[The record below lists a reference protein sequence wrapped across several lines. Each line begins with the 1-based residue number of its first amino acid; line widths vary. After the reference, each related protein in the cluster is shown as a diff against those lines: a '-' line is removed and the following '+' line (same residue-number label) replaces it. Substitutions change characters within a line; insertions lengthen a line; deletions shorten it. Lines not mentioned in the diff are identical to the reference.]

1 MTSHPEDDS
10 CPPFK
15 IKIIGAYRDCLTR
28 QVSEALKI
36 HNSKDELLN
45 SKNEY
50 ASNHLTR
57 IVVDMDSVARKKLVQ
72 KEEEEDRQAARRL
85 ETFKAAKRR
94 PKRSSHQEEQ
104 HHLPAP
110 KRQKKNT
117 QIREEDEMDLGQWL
131 LHAEARCCRVGN
143 LKARL
148 DSDHKR
154 ITRIMD
160 QWKQERVDKPV
171 HAHDEA
177 EPGREDPPILEVLHT
192 LAESLPPVPDGG
204 MKDPPLVEG
213 GHEHAAGGSPEVGT
227 GSGDDKDPPM
237 VEKLHA
243 LAGSGE
249 REDPPLVEVQRVHAV
264 DRTMNDRIML
274 NISTRAVPSPVYN
287 LTSYAAWWKRIERE
301 ETKFY
306 REVRNEEEIRRKKKE
321 ENRRKE
327 EGKKDFVRKF
337 FPNCKNSPGGK
348 TYLNEPAGTEH
359 VTPGA
364 VGKIVN
370 GRTVIPKN
378 NLIFKKTLFQTKVKT
393 NLTHIR
399 DKDPAI
405 EVFAKPIM
413 RQSADMRK
421 VGDSGNR
428 DHLGQIE

>member
-1 MTSHPEDDS
+1 
-10 CPPFK
+10 
-15 IKIIGAYRDCLTR
+15 
-28 QVSEALKI
+28 
-36 HNSKDELLN
+36 
-45 SKNEY
+45 
-50 ASNHLTR
+50 
-57 IVVDMDSVARKKLVQ
+57 
-72 KEEEEDRQAARRL
+72 
-85 ETFKAAKRR
+85 
-94 PKRSSHQEEQ
+94 
-104 HHLPAP
+104 
-110 KRQKKNT
+110 
-117 QIREEDEMDLGQWL
+117 
-131 LHAEARCCRVGN
+131 
-143 LKARL
+143 
-148 DSDHKR
+148 
-154 ITRIMD
+154 
-160 QWKQERVDKPV
+160 
-171 HAHDEA
+171 
-177 EPGREDPPILEVLHT
+177 
-192 LAESLPPVPDGG
+192 
-204 MKDPPLVEG
+204 
-213 GHEHAAGGSPEVGT
+213 
-227 GSGDDKDPPM
+227 
-237 VEKLHA
+237 
-243 LAGSGE
+243 
-249 REDPPLVEVQRVHAV
+249 
-264 DRTMNDRIML
+264 MNDRMML
-274 NISTRAVPSPVYN
+274 SRAVPSPVYN

-306 REVRNEEEIRRKKKE
+306 REVRNEEEIRRKKNE

-348 TYLNEPAGTEH
+348 TYLNGPAGTD